1 MKTFCFDLDGV
12 ICKTKKNNY
21 KSAKPIKKI
30 ITLINKLYIKN
41 KIIIFT
47 ARYMGRSGERIG
59 EAKKKGYKL
68 TKKQLTD
75 WGLKYHKLIMGKPSY
90 DVFIDDKNLEFKK
103 SWYTDFE
110 KKFKKDF

>member
-47 ARYMGRSGERIG
+47 ARYMGRSGERQRG
-59 EAKKKGYKL
+59 KKKRL
-68 TKKQLTD
+68 QT
-75 WGLKYHKLIMGKPSY
+75 
-90 DVFIDDKNLEFKK
+90 N
-103 SWYTDFE
+103 
-110 KKFKKDF
+110 